1 MMRSGRTKSEEAN
14 LQKDIYFSDNYF
26 AFPQMTSF
34 IEQIW
39 LVREIRPATV
49 LEIGKGN
56 GFVSNF
62 LKSMGISVMTYD
74 INPNLEPDIVGSID
88 DLEKHFPDHTFDL
101 VLCAEVL
108 EHMPFEEFENH
119 IRIISKICNYFII
132 TLPSSKKILMN
143 VQSFIKIPKI
153 KYKLIGFCW
162 RIRSKKI
169 AKDHHWELDSSIKT
183 KYKNVMKIFSMY
195 YEIKKY
201 GRFRFHPYHNYFV
214 LQKK

>member
-39 LVREIRPATV
+39 LVRELKPATV

-62 LKSMGISVMTYD
+62 LKSMGISVLTYD

-88 DLEKHFPDHTFDL
+88 DLEKHFPKHTFDL

-108 EHMPFEEFENH
+108 EHMPFEEFEKH
-119 IRIISKICNYFII
+119 IRLISKICNYFVI
-132 TLPSSKKILMN
+132 TLPSSKKMLIN

-153 KYKLIGFCW
+153 KYKLIGFCLT
-162 RIRSKKI
+162 IRSKKI
-169 AKDHHWELDSSIKT
+169 AKEHHWELDSSIKT
-183 KYKNVMKIFSMY
+183 KYKNVIKIFSMY
-195 YEIKKY
+195 YDIKKY